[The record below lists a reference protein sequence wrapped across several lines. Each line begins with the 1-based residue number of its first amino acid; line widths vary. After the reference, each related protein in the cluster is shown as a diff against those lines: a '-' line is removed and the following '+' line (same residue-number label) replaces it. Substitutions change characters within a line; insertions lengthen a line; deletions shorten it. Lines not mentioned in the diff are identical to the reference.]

1 MGRTSWD
8 FMTLGQTALKCD
20 PQVVAEREALS
31 IQISRWSWSSNLEW
45 TITIQRIAGP
55 GGFYLESQRLG
66 AASFRAVLSYIAS
79 SRTRLACR
87 RPCLNHLSPR
97 PRKKKKKAGEW
108 E

>member
-1 MGRTSWD
+1 MA
-8 FMTLGQTALKCD
+8 LGQTVLKCD
-20 PQVVAEREALS
+20 PLVVAEREALS
-31 IQISRWSWSSNLEW
+31 IQISRWSWYGNLEW

-55 GGFYLESQRLG
+55 GGSCLESQRLG
-66 AASFRAVLSYIAS
+66 VMSFRAVLSYIAS

-97 PRKKKKKAGEW
+97 PRKKKRSGEW